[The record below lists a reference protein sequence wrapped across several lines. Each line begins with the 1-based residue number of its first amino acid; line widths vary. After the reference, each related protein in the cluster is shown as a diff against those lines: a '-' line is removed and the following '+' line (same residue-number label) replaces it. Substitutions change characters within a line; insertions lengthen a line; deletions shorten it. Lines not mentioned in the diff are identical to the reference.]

1 MKQPQTDDELNNQ
14 LNTLITRALT
24 TAAQCAT
31 DDLAAFA
38 RSLDNPRYRRAAE
51 IITRAMMPTIHQAQV
66 IRHIGEA
73 ANKLRAEID
82 HAKHRHN
89 KTP

>member
-1 MKQPQTDDELNNQ
+1 MKQPQTRDELQNQ
-14 LNTLITRALT
+14 LKTLITRALT
-24 TAAQCAT
+24 TAEQCAT
-31 DDLAAFA
+31 DDLAAFV
-38 RSLDNPRYRRAAE
+38 RSLDDPTYRRAAE
-51 IITRAMMPTIHQAQV
+51 IVTRAMMPTIHQAQA
-66 IRHIGEA
+66 IRHIREA

>member
-1 MKQPQTDDELNNQ
+1 MKQPQTRDELQNQ

-24 TAAQCAT
+24 TAEQGAT
-31 DDLAAFA
+31 DYLAAFV

-51 IITRAMMPTIHQAQV
+51 IVVLAMMPTIHQAQV

-73 ANKLRAEID
+73 ANKLREEID

>member
-1 MKQPQTDDELNNQ
+1 MKQPQTRDELRNQ
-14 LNTLITRALT
+14 LNTLITRAIT
-24 TAAQCAT
+24 TSAQCAI
-31 DDLAAFA
+31 DDLAAFV

-51 IITRAMMPTIHQAQV
+51 ITMRAMMPAIHQAQV
-66 IRHIGEA
+66 IRHIREA

>member
-1 MKQPQTDDELNNQ
+1 MKQPQTDDELRNQ

-24 TAAQCAT
+24 TAAQRAT
-31 DDLAAFA
+31 DDLAAFV
-38 RSLDNPRYRRAAE
+38 RSLDNPRYRRSAE
-51 IITRAMMPTIHQAQV
+51 IMTRAMMPTIHHAQA